1 MEQGG
6 AIMTLSA
13 LFEKCLAAPYTHTPE
28 GIDYAFHREGRHLYL
43 YLEASDGVADWLRN
57 LDFPAAAYRRD
68 GRAVFYAHRGFLRA
82 FRVLEPLLAEVIRDP
97 TLAAVT
103 TVGYSHGAAIAVLA
117 HEYFWYHREDLR
129 PCLLGYGFGS
139 PRVLFGGGRRA
150 LAERFSHFSV
160 IRNLDDLV
168 THLPPAAL
176 GYYHVGRLIEIGE
189 RGRYSR
195 IDAHREESIA
205 RELAR
210 AGL

>member
-1 MEQGG
+1 MR
-6 AIMTLSA
+6 LSA
-13 LFEKCLAAPYTHTPE
+13 LFDHCCHIPYTHTPE
-28 GIDYAFHREGRHLYL
+28 GIDYAFRREGRHLYL
-43 YLEASDGVADWLRN
+43 YLEASDGVCDWLRN

-68 GRAVFYAHRGFLRA
+68 GGAVFYAHRGFLRA
-82 FRVLEPLLAEVIRDP
+82 FRVIEPLLAKVTADP
-97 TLAAVT
+97 TLTAVT
-103 TVGYSHGAAIAVLA
+103 TVGYSHGAAIGVLA

-129 PCLLGYGFGS
+129 PHLLGYGFGC

-150 LAERFSHFSV
+150 LAERFSRFSV

-176 GYYHVGRLIEIGE
+176 GYYHVGNLIEIGE

-195 IDAHREESIA
+195 TDAHREENIA
-205 RELAR
+205 RELER

>member
-1 MEQGG
+1 MR
-6 AIMTLSA
+6 LSE
-13 LFEKCLAAPYTHTPE
+13 LFYNCCHIPYVRTPE
-28 GIDYAFHREGRHLYL
+28 GIDYAFHREGGTLYL
-43 YLEASDGVADWLRN
+43 YLEASDGVGDWLHN
-57 LDFPAAAYRRD
+57 LDFPAAAYRRE
-68 GRAVFYAHRGFLRA
+68 GKVSFYAHRGFLRA
-82 FRVLEPLLAEVIRDP
+82 FRAIEPQLSGVVADGTV
-97 TLAAVT
+97 AAVT

-117 HEYFWYHREDLR
+117 HEYLWYHREGLR
-129 PCLLGYGFGS
+129 PHLSGYGFGC

-150 LAERFSHFSV
+150 LSERFSRFSV
-160 IRNLDDLV
+160 IRNLDDIV

-176 GYYHVGRLIEIGE
+176 GYYHVGTLIEIGE

>member
-1 MEQGG
+1 MQ
-6 AIMTLSA
+6 LSE
-13 LFEKCLAAPYTHTPE
+13 LFDRCCHIPYTRTPE
-28 GIDYAFHREGRHLYL
+28 GVDYAFDRKGGELYL
-43 YLEASDGVADWLRN
+43 YLEASDGVTDWLRN
-57 LDFPAAAYRRD
+57 LDFPAAAYRRE
-68 GRAVFYAHRGFLRA
+68 GGAGFYAHRGFLRA
-82 FRVLEPLLAEVIRDP
+82 FRVLESLFAEVVTDR

-103 TVGYSHGAAIAVLA
+103 TVGYSHGAAIGVLA
-117 HEYFWYHREDLR
+117 HEYFWYHREDLHPR
-129 PCLLGYGFGS
+129 LSGYGFGC

-150 LAERFSHFSV
+150 LAERFSGFSV

-176 GYYHVGRLIEIGE
+176 GYYHVGHLIEIGA

-195 IDAHREESIA
+195 IDAHREENIA